1 VRANSCYCETM
12 RGRGPGNSWKGYFAK
27 TKERGPRPLLMMA
40 VPYVARRA
48 RALDLGSG
56 VLNDTRYLLQEG
68 FEHVTAVDKEALA
81 RDVARTLPRRR
92 FIFSR
97 SSFEDYEFPGNTFE
111 LVNAQ
116 YSLPFIQA
124 TNFKSIFTKIKR
136 SLVDGGVFTGQLFG
150 ERDEWNVQPR
160 ILTFLPR
167 REVECLLGDM
177 EILELAEEEG
187 DYPTVTS
194 KQLKHWHL
202 FHIIART

>member
-1 VRANSCYCETM
+1 M
-12 RGRGPGNSWKGYFAK
+12 RERVPGNPWKAYFAK

-40 VPYVARRA
+40 VPYVARRD

-68 FEHVTAVDKEALA
+68 FEHVTAVDREAVA
-81 RDVARTLPRRR
+81 RDVARTLSPRR

-97 SSFEDYEFPGNTFE
+97 SSFEDYGFPGNTFD
-111 LVNAQ
+111 LVTAQ

-124 TNFKSIFTKIKR
+124 TNFKTVFTKIKR
-136 SLVDGGVFTGQLFG
+136 SLVVDGVFTGQLFG
-150 ERDEWNVQPR
+150 DRDEWNGPPR
-160 ILTFLPR
+160 TLTFLPR
-167 REVECLLGDM
+167 QEVVCLLADM

-202 FHIIART
+202 FHFIAKK